1 MKSLALGRVSL
12 SMPLIGWDDTV
23 WEQLT
28 CSCLNKKVLVETHL
42 AQNLG
47 ESVFEDFRPQ
57 RPLDQSQIIVQ
68 TKEQGLWRTE
78 T

>member
-47 ESVFEDFRPQ
+47 NLYLRIFGRNV
-57 RPLDQSQIIVQ
+57 
-68 TKEQGLWRTE
+68 LWTSHKL
-78 T
+78 